1 MSIIYSL
8 LLCKKEFTISHG
20 GLNDVVKHSKI
31 SSHSKITSSR
41 AARNITSYFQ
51 APGTS
56 TSDRVRDDI
65 IHKISAAEITSIYHT
80 VKHSLSYNSMDCFQ
94 KLLPLM
100 YADAKIAKNVKC
112 GRTKSEAIVCKV
124 LAKEAL
130 KDVIQNLKEHLF
142 FSIST
147 DASNKENRKMF
158 TICVRYFSLDETA
171 DQITKVLCETLDK
184 HNLKLSQI
192 TSYGADNA
200 NVNFQTFK
208 SFCF

>member
-1 MSIIYSL
+1 
-8 LLCKKEFTISHG
+8 
-20 GLNDVVKHSKI
+20 
-31 SSHSKITSSR
+31 
-41 AARNITSYFQ
+41 
-51 APGTS
+51 
-56 TSDRVRDDI
+56 
-65 IHKISAAEITSIYHT
+65 
-80 VKHSLSYNSMDCFQ
+80 
-94 KLLPLM
+94 M